1 MLIVKVSEREK
12 NEFDRL
18 YNEEEVDVTDSNSE
32 EKKSEQSDIVS
43 VPSTQSMKYDIV
55 KKTTSAF
62 DNVLNINVEKPYT
75 HASLRSS
82 EIELNQYVTS
92 QKDNND
98 K

>member
-18 YNEEEVDVTDSNSE
+18 YNEEEDGTDSNSE
-32 EKKSEQSDIVS
+32 EKKSEQSDIIS
-43 VPSTQSMKYDIV
+43 VPSTQNMRYDII
-55 KKTTSAF
+55 KKTTSDF
-62 DNVLNINVEKPYT
+62 DNIVNINVEKPT
-75 HASLRSS
+75 HGSLRSS
-82 EIELNQYVTS
+82 EIELNQYVNS